1 MLHETADGVDPC
13 DIGNLTHLWANDPVL
28 DRTQVGQP
36 LFRRR
41 QPLSLRSKIA
51 AVSLPA
57 RLPGPRARSPAPVE
71 MREVDRPHQHFAK
84 AGRHRSDL
92 WIHPGRQCARRLRQA
107 LTYLLAGE
115 IEIGIVGE
123 DHRDLRKPVARDR
136 AGFNKAGHARH
147 GSFNGIAD
155 LAFHFRRPERGRDG
169 VDLHLPVGNV
179 GHRIDRQLDKLGG
192 AINSGECGQED
203 HQHPS
208 LDGEGEDFF
217 NHGSSSQ

>member
-1 MLHETADGVDPC
+1 
-13 DIGNLTHLWANDPVL
+13 
-28 DRTQVGQP
+28 
-36 LFRRR
+36 
-41 QPLSLRSKIA
+41 
-51 AVSLPA
+51 
-57 RLPGPRARSPAPVE
+57 
-71 MREVDRPHQHFAK
+71 MREVDCPHQHFAK

-107 LTYLLAGE
+107 LTHLLAGE

-123 DHRDLRKPVARDR
+123 DHRDLRKPVARNR
-136 AGFNKAGHARH
+136 AGFNEAGHARH
-147 GSFNGIAD
+147 GSLDGIAD

-179 GHRIDRQLDKLGG
+179 GHRIDGQLYKLGC
-192 AINSGECGQED
+192 AINGGEGGQED